1 MALVL
6 CLSLCACGDGKAEVE
21 GKPTESSELK
31 VGDTA
36 KGQLFDITI
45 QSVEPVE
52 KIENGFVRH
61 MWSPAEKTNYQDI
74 TAEEG
79 YSIVKITYSYSYNGK
94 EGGEFGFD
102 LTLDYDNGYMF
113 DGFGGHALPTID
125 SGTKVGFEEY
135 YDTGVLGSFAVD
147 DPLTF
152 KGAEAF
158 KYIIVNNEV
167 LSNTDAS
174 KGNENGSQYGSTVGT
189 VTLIYENENGE
200 EFQQETTFETVVN
213 RPIVQLQQTDNT
225 EDEEQKAAKLA

>member
-1 MALVL
+1 MKKTISLLLALVL
-6 CLSLCACGDGKAEVE
+6 CLSLCACGDGKAEAE

-36 KGQLFDITI
+36 KGQLFDVTI

-79 YSIVKITYSYSYNGK
+79 YTIVKVTYSYSYNGK
-94 EGGEFGFD
+94 EAGEFGFD

-113 DGFGGHALPTID
+113 DGFGGHALPAID
-125 SGTKVGFEEY
+125 SGVKVGFEEY
-135 YDTGVLGSFAVD
+135 YDTGVLGSFAID

-158 KYIIVNNEV
+158 NYIIVNNEV
-167 LSNTDAS
+167 LSNID
-174 KGNENGSQYGSTVGT
+174 KPLVLKVGIPSSAWGYT
-189 VTLIYENENGE
+189 QNQWGYELGPKTEP
-200 EFQQETTFETVVN
+200 ETFTFN
-213 RPIVQLQQTDNT
+213 LR
-225 EDEEQKAAKLA
+225 

>member
-1 MALVL
+1 MKKTITLLLTLVL
-6 CLSLCACGDGKAEVE
+6 CLSLCACGDGKAEAE

-36 KGQLFDITI
+36 KGQLFDVTI

-94 EGGEFGFD
+94 EAGEFGFD

-113 DGFGGHALPTID
+113 DGFGGHVLPTID
-125 SGTKVGFEEY
+125 SGAKVGFEEY

-167 LSNTDAS
+167 LSNIDKPLVLKVGIPSSAWDWTPDGF
-174 KGNENGSQYGSTVGT
+174 GNYVLGPQSEP
-189 VTLIYENENGE
+189 
-200 EFQQETTFETVVN
+200 ETFTFN
-213 RPIVQLQQTDNT
+213 LR
-225 EDEEQKAAKLA
+225 